1 MTLCCV
7 AIGYAVEVTEIS
19 SLTPEFIKNTS
30 NKKAN
35 ESTMFYL
42 ACAAAGC
49 IAMVCIVSGVYLFIA
64 NDEYENEDD
73 DSEAGYVRSNS
84 FNYGQTYDIEREIS
98 RRGKHLVNREPSNDM
113 AIFMHAKNDRNGVHK
128 YNRPEFYEHGKSGQT
143 RNGTRHHSG
152 DYRDTNESYPK
163 NRYGE
168 FNYSPGQFQNSHR
181 NHQMQL
187 EMYGQDAEDR
197 RKQKSPKK
205 KNHKTKH
212 TAPPLPYMSYG
223 QQRFYEASSL
233 NLPREQRREVGLIFF
248 SKIVFIDY

>member
-152 DYRDTNESYPK
+152 DYRDTNESYP
-163 NRYGE
+163 
-168 FNYSPGQFQNSHR
+168 NYSPGQFQNSHR